1 MSVWLVAA
9 NTGAPGPCLQ
19 AAYGAKRF
27 IALRLVAEMT
37 QCEALG
43 RRGLRA
49 VAGRLSM
56 ELPPLRSILRCR
68 VRWLPAARHRPAEDS
83 VRSRSDDFDLWFYF
97 TKRRET
103 TMPTF

>member
-49 VAGRLSM
+49 VAGRLLM
-56 ELPPLRSILRCR
+56 ELLPFRPILLAGCAGC
-68 VRWLPAARHRPAEDS
+68 LLLATGPAENS
-83 VRSRSDDFDLWFYF
+83 VRSRSDDFDRWLYF
-97 TKRRET
+97 IKWEGQS
-103 TMPTF
+103 